1 MKVLSYIKG
10 NDGSSYHRVTMPN
23 RTIDAEVREVSELTE
38 PDLAWC
44 DILHFSRHTIVAARY
59 LEELKR
65 KHGFKVIIDNDDWW
79 EVHPDH
85 PKYHVWT
92 KGNTALQ
99 VRAHMMYADAVT
111 CTHERMADAIREIN
125 PNVYVIPNALDYG
138 KGQYKY
144 KKQKSSDKV
153 RLLYASTIM
162 NYSNTAIIAGA
173 MKKLKDLPIEVVIAG
188 HHDSPLFDILVKN
201 LTGDGLIPHR
211 FTKWSDSN
219 SYMKGYEGDIG
230 ILPSKPTIFN
240 SHKSNLKVLEFGA
253 MKIPAVV
260 SQNDPYLGMDVDY
273 FTGENSFVDQV
284 TRLVEDAEYRNKRGN
299 DLYNFCKSKYNL
311 RDYADLRLSI
321 YKEVYDKR

>member
-23 RTIDAEVREVSELTE
+23 RTIDAEIREVNELTE

-44 DILHFSRHTIVAARY
+44 DILHFSRHTIIAARY
-59 LEELKR
+59 LDELRR
-65 KHGFKVIIDNDDWW
+65 KHGFKIIVDNDDWW

-111 CTHERMADAIREIN
+111 CTHERIADAIREIN

-144 KKQKSSDKV
+144 KKQKESDRV

-173 MKKLKDLPIEVVIAG
+173 MKRLKDLPIEVVIAG

-211 FTKWSDSN
+211 FTKWGSID

-230 ILPSKPTIFN
+230 ILPSKPTVFN
-240 SHKSNLKVLEFGA
+240 SFKSNLKVLEFGA

-260 SQNDPYLGMDVDY
+260 SQVDPYMGMDVNY

-284 TRLVEDAEYRNKRGN
+284 TRLVLEPEYRKGCGEE
-299 DLYNFCKSKYNL
+299 LYRFCKDNYTL
-311 RDYADLRLSI
+311 QDYAELRLSI